1 VLKKLQ
7 KIQVFEHQTLYYGR
21 EYNHVLFKESHFQA
35 LVKLN
40 DLHNSQYFTIVHK
53 GIKFKQYVGVIQVDG
68 LTLELLPKIDN
79 NGGNENDWQRVLIDM
94 LLVTKKLKVQKVG
107 EANVIKQNIHLL
119 DIYFEW
125 YLNEVQLLIR
135 QGLIKQY
142 YKETSN
148 VKALKGKLEFAG
160 HINKNLVHKERF
172 YTTHQVYD
180 KDHLVHQ
187 VLGLALDIVAQC
199 SKGNHLYGKC
209 KSVQLDFPEVQV
221 ISVTEATFSK
231 LPKNRKTSPYETAL
245 SIARLIILN
254 FAPNISSGTER
265 MLALLFDMNSLWE
278 EYVLIRLK
286 QVQDEYGVTISGQQ
300 SKVFWNG
307 ITIRPDILIK
317 KDTSTY
323 VIDTKWKNINGSK
336 PSTDDLRQM
345 YVYNDYWQSEKAML
359 LYPATAT
366 SFEAKDFKSFTILEG
381 KATHHACGLGKIAVF
396 VAGSTKLD
404 EGIGRVILEWFVKEL
419 NTDSK
424 GFKSLRD

>member
-1 VLKKLQ
+1 VLKTSH

-21 EYNHVLFKESHFQA
+21 EYKGVLFKETHFQA

-53 GIKFKQYVGVIQVDG
+53 GIKFRQYVGVIQVDG
-68 LTLELLPKIDN
+68 LTLEILPKIDN
-79 NGGNENDWQRVLIDM
+79 NDADENVWQKVLIEM
-94 LLVTKKLKVQKVG
+94 LRVTRKLKVQKVG
-107 EANVIKQNIHLL
+107 EANVTKQNIHLL

-142 YKETSN
+142 YKETRN

-160 HINKNLVHKERF
+160 HISKNLVHKERF

-187 VLGLALDIVAQC
+187 ILGLALNIVAQC
-199 SKGNHLYGKC
+199 SKGNFLYGKC
-209 KSVQLDFPEVQV
+209 KSVQLDFPEVQN
-221 ISVTEATFSK
+221 ISVTEATFSQ
-231 LPKNRKTSPYETAL
+231 LPKNRKTAPYETAL

-254 FAPNISSGTER
+254 FAPNISSGNER

-286 QVQDEYGVTISGQQ
+286 EIQDDYDVTISGQQ
-300 SKVFWNG
+300 SKGFWNG
-307 ITIRPDILIK
+307 ITIRPDILIQK
-317 KDTSTY
+317 GTTKY

-345 YVYNDYWQSEKAML
+345 YVYNEYWQSEKAML
-359 LYPATAT
+359 LYPSNAT
-366 SFEAKDFKSFTILEG
+366 SFEDKDFKSFNILEG
-381 KATHHACGLGKIAVF
+381 KDTHHACGLGKISIF
-396 VAGSTKLD
+396 N
-404 EGIGRVILEWFVKEL
+404 EGTNLLEESIGKTIIEWFI
-419 NTDSK
+419 
-424 GFKSLRD
+424 